1 MSETTKCHKCGCTD
15 RRLFHHH
22 RSYEP
27 EEIVMVCMSCHRK
40 IHIGLR
46 FDGLCDIV
54 PAELASMSNKSEH
67 AKKRQNEHYLEH
79 MDVYKK
85 RAADHRDSYK
95 LYNLVFNES
104 MMPNVRLRERIGIID
119 EGKSINVLSFFDA
132 YHGKKLLYIDID

>member
-40 IHIGLR
+40 LHFELR
-46 FDGLCDIV
+46 KNGQCTIP
-54 PAELASMSNKSEH
+54 PARLTEMSNKSDH
-67 AKKRQNEHYLEH
+67 AQKRKNKHYLKH
-79 MDVYKK
+79 MDMYKK
-85 RAADHRDSYK
+85 RAEDHRDSYK

-104 MMPNVRLRERIGIID
+104 MMPNIRLRERIGIID
-119 EGKSINVLSFFDA
+119 DGKSINVLSFFDA
-132 YHGKKLLYIDID
+132 MHGKKLVYIDLD